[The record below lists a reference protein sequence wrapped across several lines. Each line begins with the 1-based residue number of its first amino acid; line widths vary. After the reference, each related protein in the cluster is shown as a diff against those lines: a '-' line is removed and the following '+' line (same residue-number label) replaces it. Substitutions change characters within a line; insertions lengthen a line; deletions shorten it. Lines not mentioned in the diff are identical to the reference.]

1 MKSNTIFLTVITI
14 LFLSTLW
21 LSYSNSREID
31 ALRQEN
37 AALMLKIDSVQRICC
52 NQSQN
57 EIATPEAETQS
68 PATAFLDLLIKLG
81 EEGINAVTNGMDNQ
95 KVAVSSKYSL
105 EDRYVSYKVEKPD
118 FLGDQAGKVVLNI
131 WVDYSG
137 DVKSAKLKSATGITN
152 EDVIE
157 ACKKAA
163 LKTQFNYDSDRD
175 YNTKQVGTITYI
187 FSEK

>member
-1 MKSNTIFLTVITI
+1 MKSNTVFLTVITI

-21 LSYSNSREID
+21 LSYSNSREIG

-81 EEGINAVTNGMDNQ
+81 EEGINA
-95 KVAVSSKYSL
+95 
-105 EDRYVSYKVEKPD
+105 DRKS
-118 FLGDQAGKVVLNI
+118 VV
-131 WVDYSG
+131 
-137 DVKSAKLKSATGITN
+137 
-152 EDVIE
+152 
-157 ACKKAA
+157 
-163 LKTQFNYDSDRD
+163 
-175 YNTKQVGTITYI
+175 
-187 FSEK
+187 